1 MGSEE
6 TPKPHAVFLP
16 YPSQGHLT
24 PMMRLAKLVHSRGFH
39 ITFVNTEFNHR
50 RLIRSKGL
58 DYVKGLPDF
67 RFETIPEGLPPS
79 DRDATQD
86 IPALCDS
93 IRKNCL
99 APFKELV
106 LKLNS
111 SESEVPLV
119 TCIISDGF
127 MSFAIKAGEELGIP
141 EVQFWTASACG
152 FLGYLYF
159 TELIKRGI
167 IPFKDESFKYDG
179 TLETPINWIP
189 GMKNIRLMDLPSFI
203 RTTDINEILFDY
215 SGSET
220 RNCLNSSAI
229 IFNTFDELEHDVIE
243 EITAKFPHIYNI
255 GPLSL
260 LERHLPENQFM
271 SISSS
276 LWKEDSKCLQWLD
289 KREPNSVVYI
299 NYGSMTIITKQ
310 QFDEFAWGLANS
322 KHTFL
327 WIVRPDVV
335 MGDSIILPEEFF
347 EETKDR
353 GLLTTW
359 CPQEKVLAHPSI
371 GVYLTHCG
379 WNSMLESVCAGVPI
393 ICWPF
398 FAEQQTNCRYAC
410 TTWEI
415 GVEVNEDVKRDEI
428 EALVKEMM
436 EGEKGKA
443 ARQKASEWK
452 KKAMEATN
460 IEGSSYKNFE
470 RLIKEA
476 LLIGE

>member
-1 MGSEE
+1 MAREWKKKAMKAIDIEGSSCKNFERLIKEALLTVSDSNSLKIGSMGSKE

-16 YPSQGHLT
+16 YPSQGHVT
-24 PMMRLAKLVHSRGFH
+24 PMMRLAKLLHSRGFH

-67 RFETIPEGLPPS
+67 RFETIPDGLPPS

-86 IPALCDS
+86 LPALCDS
-93 IRKNCL
+93 ARKNCL

-119 TCIISDGF
+119 TCMISDGF

-179 TLETPINWIP
+179 TLETPISWIP

-203 RTTDINEILFDY
+203 RTTDITEILFDY
-215 SGSET
+215 AGSET

-229 IFNTFDELEHDVIE
+229 IFNTFDELEHD
-243 EITAKFPHIYNI
+243 
-255 GPLSL
+255 
-260 LERHLPENQFM
+260 
-271 SISSS
+271 
-276 LWKEDSKCLQWLD
+276 
-289 KREPNSVVYI
+289 
-299 NYGSMTIITKQ
+299 
-310 QFDEFAWGLANS
+310 
-322 KHTFL
+322 
-327 WIVRPDVV
+327 
-335 MGDSIILPEEFF
+335 
-347 EETKDR
+347 
-353 GLLTTW
+353 
-359 CPQEKVLAHPSI
+359 
-371 GVYLTHCG
+371 
-379 WNSMLESVCAGVPI
+379 
-393 ICWPF
+393 
-398 FAEQQTNCRYAC
+398 
-410 TTWEI
+410 I
-415 GVEVNEDVKRDEI
+415 GVEVNKDVKHDEI
-428 EALVKEMM
+428 EVLVKEMM

-452 KKAMEATN
+452 KKAMEATD

-476 LLIGE
+476 LLIEFEHDVLEEIAAKFPRIYNIGQLPLQERHLPESQFMSLSASLWKEDSKCLQLMA